1 MSLYIK
7 AKYPNT
13 YDSNY
18 FFVDWKIN
26 PDDESIKQ
34 AKNQMMDWINNIII
48 KQYSGVNKTLIWLDD
63 MRNPNDPQ
71 WKAWLDTWSPIGRIG
86 VDIVWLK
93 SFKEFKLYL
102 LANSWPDAICYDH
115 DLGEGPSGYDAAK
128 YIIDRCMDDDLPLP
142 LFCSQSSNLV
152 GKENII
158 TLLTNFKNN
167 YNKQ

>member
-18 FFVDWKIN
+18 FFIDWKIN

-34 AKNQMMDWINNIII
+34 AKKQMMDWINNIII
-48 KQYSGVNKTLIWLDD
+48 NQYSGVDKTLIWLDD

-86 VDIVWLK
+86 VDSL
-93 SFKEFKLYL
+93 
-102 LANSWPDAICYDH
+102 N
-115 DLGEGPSGYDAAK
+115 
-128 YIIDRCMDDDLPLP
+128 YI
-142 LFCSQSSNLV
+142 
-152 GKENII
+152 
-158 TLLTNFKNN
+158 
-167 YNKQ
+167 Y